1 MSEVKYELAVVPS
14 VYKGWTLKYYGNA
27 DSDKF
32 RAEKGN
38 LYRHADTLDGLLRA
52 CSEAEEITVKLRRPL
67 KAYRKDSYG
76 GRLVRCGIVAVCGKR
91 FVYRDEKGE
100 THEGFLSNLSL
111 RDGESSRR
119 DWFADNSTNK
129 RIREAIK
136 ALKLQIEGLTAKVE
150 SLRKRVVPLTEADV
164 MTACKAN
171 TFRQVRRDMEEG
183 HE

>member
-1 MSEVKYELAVVPS
+1 MNEVKYELAVVPG

-27 DSDKF
+27 DSDRF

-52 CSEAEEITVKLRRPL
+52 CAEAEEITVKLRRPL

-76 GRLVRCGIVAVCGKR
+76 GRLARCVIVAVCGKR

-100 THEGFLSNLSL
+100 THEEFLSNLSL
-111 RDGESSRR
+111 KDGESSRR
-119 DWFADNSTNK
+119 EWFADSSANK
-129 RIREAIK
+129 RIRDSIK
-136 ALKLQIEGLTAKVE
+136 ALKQQIEGLTAKVE

-171 TFRQVRRDMEEG
+171 PTGHDPSRSAAEG
-183 HE
+183 R